1 MLQAKELVAGYRGTR
16 ILNEISIEIGQKE
29 IVAIVGPNGAG
40 KSTLFKALAG
50 LLPLDEGSIML
61 DGTDI
66 TRLAPH
72 LRINQGLAYLPQ
84 LQRVFPSLSVKEN
97 LEMGAF
103 TARGAT
109 MRARMK
115 QVLSLFPDLAAAQK
129 QRAGTLSGGQQT
141 MLGLARAL
149 MTNPKVLLL
158 DEPTAGLSPLYV
170 QRVWEQSISIRATGV
185 GLIMIEQNV
194 SMALDH
200 ADRAYVLVDG
210 RVAAHD
216 RAERLR
222 NRSDVEGL
230 FVG

>member
-16 ILNEISIEIGQKE
+16 ILNGVSLEVGQKE

-50 LLPLDEGSIML
+50 LLTLDEGSVML

-66 TRLAPH
+66 TRLPSH
-72 LRINQGLAYLPQ
+72 LRISQGLAYLPQ
-84 LQRVFPSLSVKEN
+84 LQRVFTSLNVREN

-103 TARGAT
+103 TVRGAT
-109 MRARMK
+109 VRERMK
-115 QVLSLFPDLAAAQK
+115 QVLSLFPDLAEAQK

-170 QRVWEQSISIRATGV
+170 QRVWDQSIRIRDTGV

-216 RAERLR
+216 RAENLR